1 MDTDPATTA
10 DADVVTRALVARARE
25 GDAAAF
31 GRLVGL
37 TEPRLRLY
45 LRVRM
50 GPALREKVEPED
62 ALQETWLA
70 AHGALDRYE
79 DRGPDAFVRWLCG
92 IAENVLRGL
101 ADHHG
106 AKKRTATGP
115 QRPIDSSLSL
125 PAGTTG
131 DVTAVARRE
140 ARDRLAEA
148 VEGLPDEQREVLAL
162 RFFQGL
168 TIDAISA
175 LVAEPATTVRRRLG
189 RAAATLGARL
199 GSEA

>member
-1 MDTDPATTA
+1 MDLEPASTA
-10 DADVVTRALVARARE
+10 DADVVTRALVARARD
-25 GDAAAF
+25 GDPAAF

-37 TEPRLRLY
+37 AEPRLRLY

-50 GPALREKVEPED
+50 GPALRARIEPED
-62 ALQETWLA
+62 ALQETWIA
-70 AHGALDRYE
+70 AHRGLAGFD

-106 AKKRTATGP
+106 ARKRTP
-115 QRPIDSSLSL
+115 QGAGEPGAAAWSL

-131 DVTAVARRE
+131 VATAVARRE
-140 ARDRLAEA
+140 ARDRIADA
-148 VEGLPDEQREVLAL
+148 VEGLPEDEREVLAL

-168 TIDAISA
+168 TIDAIAA
-175 LVAEPATTVRRRLG
+175 LVAEAPTTVRRRLG
-189 RAAATLGARL
+189 RATAALGARL
-199 GSEA
+199 GSLA

>member
-1 MDTDPATTA
+1 MDLRPALTA

-25 GDAAAF
+25 GDAEAF

-37 TEPRLRLY
+37 AEPRLRLY

-50 GPALREKVEPED
+50 GPALRARVEPED
-62 ALQETWLA
+62 ALQETWVA
-70 AHGALDRYE
+70 AHRGLEGFE

-106 AKKRTATGP
+106 ARKRSPAAGTAP
-115 QRPIDSSLSL
+115 ASAAWAL

-131 DVTAVARRE
+131 VATAVARRE
-140 ARDRLAEA
+140 ARDRVAEA
-148 VEGLPDEQREVLAL
+148 VEGLPDDEREVLAL

-168 TIDAISA
+168 SIDAIASLTTEA
-175 LVAEPATTVRRRLG
+175 PTTVRRRLG
-189 RAAATLGARL
+189 RATMALGARL
-199 GSEA
+199 GSLA